1 MPDSVLLARTVRG
14 GIEDDV
20 HRGSMVIADTD
31 GKVLAAVGNPEKRA
45 FIRSSGK
52 PLQALAFVEQG
63 GADHYGLTPAEIA
76 IICASHA
83 GKDMHVATV
92 GGLLSKAGIPLSA
105 LGSGGGIRD
114 NCSGKHSGMLA
125 FAKLLGQ
132 PLGNYRATD
141 HPIQREI
148 LRTVSELCDLPQSE
162 IGVAVDGCGAPI
174 FAMPLRNMA
183 VGYARLANPDGLPP
197 ARAQACRTIGA
208 AMQAH
213 PEMVGGLDWTSI
225 APGKFVAKAGAAGC
239 YCVGIVGRNAAFAM
253 KVSDGSAL
261 PVHSVCVELLTREGY
276 LAPEE
281 RRRFLELHPQ
291 TVTNR
296 CGEVV
301 GELEIVF

>member
-1 MPDSVLLARTVRG
+1 MPDSVLLARSVRG

-20 HRGSMVIADTD
+20 YRGSMVIADTE
-31 GKVLAAVGNPEKRA
+31 GKVLTAVGNAEKRA

-52 PLQALAFVEQG
+52 PLQVLAFVEQG
-63 GADHYGLTPAEIA
+63 GAERFGLTPAEIA
-76 IICASHA
+76 ILCASHA
-83 GKDMHVATV
+83 GADMHVATV
-92 GGLLSKAGIPLSA
+92 GAVLAKAGIPLSA

-114 NCSGKHSGMLA
+114 NCSGKHAGMLA
-125 FAKLLGQ
+125 FARMLDQ
-132 PLGNYRATD
+132 PLTGCRATD
-141 HPIQREI
+141 HPLQREI
-148 LRTVSELCDLPQSE
+148 LRTISELCGLPQAE

-183 VGYARLANPDGLPP
+183 IGYARLANPDGLPP
-197 ARAQACRTIGA
+197 ERAHACRTISA

-213 PEMVGGLDWTSI
+213 PEMVGGLDWTLI

-253 KVSDGSAL
+253 KVDDGSAL
-261 PVHSVCVELLTREGY
+261 PVHPACVELLTREGY
-276 LAPEE
+276 LTAEE
-281 RRRFLELHPQ
+281 RQRFLELHPPA
-291 TVTNR
+291 VTNR